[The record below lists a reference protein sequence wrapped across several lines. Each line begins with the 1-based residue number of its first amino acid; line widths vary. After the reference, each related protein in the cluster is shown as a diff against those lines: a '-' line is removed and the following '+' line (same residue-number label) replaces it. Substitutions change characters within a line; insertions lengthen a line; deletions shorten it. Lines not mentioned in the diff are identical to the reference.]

1 MLSINFETLSDESD
15 QFDFLSKLNP
25 RMGSNMPNGGQGA
38 AQNGIFVNTEGEI
51 QYAILGKIKVA
62 GLTIFQ
68 AQEKIREAASKYM
81 PDVIVRVRMLN
92 FRFTVLGEVNGEKTI
107 TSMNPRVT
115 MMEAIGMAGGL
126 SELADRKTIKVIR
139 QKGTIT
145 EVHYVNLLDEKFIES
160 PYFYVQ
166 QNDLII
172 VPPLRQRTFR
182 RYFTTNLAIITT
194 AISFGLLVYTLS
206 KR

>member
-1 MLSINFETLSDESD
+1 MLTINFETLSDESD

-25 RMGSNMPNGGQGA
+25 RMGSNMPNGGQGNV
-38 AQNGIFVNTEGEI
+38 QNGIFVNTDGEI
-51 QYAILGKIKVA
+51 EYAVLGKIKLA

-68 AQEKIREAASKYM
+68 AQEKIREVASKYM

-92 FRFTVLGEVNGEKTI
+92 FRFTVLGEVNGEKTL

-145 EVHYVNLLDEKFIES
+145 EVHYINLLDEKFIES

-172 VPPLRQRTFR
+172 VPPLKQRTFR
-182 RYFTTNLAIITT
+182 RYFTTNLAIVTT
-194 AISFGLLVYTLS
+194 AISFGLLIYTLT